1 VTIIV
6 NARGWMAR
14 IASLGADHTSP
25 VPQHYGTAQGDSLD
39 CEYCDANTGKEWRR
53 QSERIFRP
61 IAGNRARRDS
71 VIIHFSPVM
80 LPSMG

>member
-39 CEYCDANTGKEWRR
+39 CEYCDANTGKE
-53 QSERIFRP
+53 
-61 IAGNRARRDS
+61 
-71 VIIHFSPVM
+71 
-80 LPSMG
+80 